1 VTATSVK
8 PKLLVA
14 DDDEEILRVVSLL
27 LSKEGY
33 QVIPANDGLEALHK
47 ARVEKPDAILLDIR
61 MPGMDGLT
69 VLEELNKEE
78 SVASIPV
85 GFLTG
90 QDDLKT
96 YERARELGGRLYL
109 LKPFSAVRLA
119 TFVGLLL
126 GRKHD

>member
-1 VTATSVK
+1 MTATSAK

-33 QVIPANDGLEALHK
+33 QVIPARDGLEALQK
-47 ARVEKPDAILLDIR
+47 ARAEKPAAILLDIR
-61 MPGMDGLT
+61 MPGMDGLA
-69 VLEELNKEE
+69 VLEELSKEE

-109 LKPFSAVRLA
+109 LKPFSTRRLV
-119 TFVGLLL
+119 TFVDLLV
-126 GRKHD
+126 GGKDG